1 MHFTLLWTQ
10 LQSRQ
15 NRQKRNK
22 GRRSFVDTQVLYNI
36 FHQDAFGLNIAIYFY
51 LTGLSAGSFIL
62 STLAYGFGMNQYKP
76 LGKVGVVL
84 ATILLVIAPLF
95 LLIHISMPYRAW
107 HLFVY
112 LNWASP
118 ITWGSFLLVLYPIN
132 CIIYGYFMFKEKMRP
147 TRTFGFIGIPL
158 AISVHGYTGF
168 ILAFGKARAL
178 WNTALMPILFLASAI
193 VSGIALMILV
203 CIIKDRFFSKE
214 KKINRELILSLG
226 KLMAWMIVFDL
237 FLVGSDLLVLSISHS
252 DAQAATHL
260 MLFGKFSIMFL
271 IIENLFGKI
280 VPFILLAVPRFR
292 TLPTVVTASILVVIG
307 IFFMRYV
314 VVVGGEFAPLL

>member
-1 MHFTLLWTQ
+1 METQ
-10 LQSRQ
+10 I
-15 NRQKRNK
+15 
-22 GRRSFVDTQVLYNI
+22 LYNI
-36 FHQDAFGLNIAIYFY
+36 NHQEAFGLFIAIYFY

-62 STLAYGFGMNQYKP
+62 STLSYGFGMEQYKP

-84 ATILLVIAPLF
+84 ATILLIIAPLF
-95 LLIHISMPYRAW
+95 LLLHIGAPYRAW

-112 LNWASP
+112 LNWSSP

-132 CIIYGYFMFKEKMRP
+132 CIIYGYFMFKGNLKL
-147 TRTFGFIGIPL
+147 TRLFGFIGIPL

-203 CIIKDRFFSKE
+203 SIIAGRFFSKE
-214 KKINRELILSLG
+214 KKINKDLIFSLS
-226 KLMAWMIVFDL
+226 KLLAWMIIFDL
-237 FLVGSDLLVLSISHS
+237 FLVGCDLLVLSISHS
-252 DAQAATHL
+252 DAQAAL
-260 MLFGKFSIMFL
+260 QLLLGGNFAFVFL
-271 IIENLFGKI
+271 VIENLLGKVI
-280 VPFILLAVPRFR
+280 PFILLVVPRFR
-292 TLPTVVTASILVVIG
+292 NLVTVTIASILVVVG

-314 VVVGGEFAPLL
+314 VVLAGEFTPLL

>member
-1 MHFTLLWTQ
+1 MDSQ
-10 LQSRQ
+10 I
-15 NRQKRNK
+15 
-22 GRRSFVDTQVLYNI
+22 LYNI
-36 FHQDAFGLNIAIYFY
+36 FHQGAFGLNIAIYFY

-62 STLAYGFGMNQYKP
+62 STLAYGFGLNRYKP

-84 ATILLVIAPLF
+84 ATLLLVIAPLF
-95 LLIHISMPYRAW
+95 LLIHIGMPYRAW

-112 LNWASP
+112 LNMSSP

-132 CIIYGYFMFKEKMRP
+132 CIIYGYFMFREKMKP
-147 TRTFGFIGIPL
+147 TRVFGLIGIPL
-158 AISVHGYTGF
+158 AVAVHGYTGF

-214 KKINRELILSLG
+214 KRIDQKLIMSLAR
-226 KLMAWMIVFDL
+226 LLAWMIAFDL

-252 DAQAATHL
+252 DAQAAVRL
-260 MLFGKFSIMFL
+260 LLFGKFSFL
-271 IIENLFGKI
+271 FIVVENLLGKI
-280 VPFILLAVPRFR
+280 VPFIFLALPRLR
-292 TLPTVVTASILVVIG
+292 SMAAVVVASVLVVIG

-314 VVVGGEFAPLL
+314 VVVGGEFFPLL